1 MIAGAERIE
10 LPLTVLETAVLP
22 LYQAP
27 IFSFP
32 KAYALQVLQ
41 NYTLKKSIHLC
52 SFLKI
57 TSLSF
62 FGQVLDL
69 LVSISYIHYCTSTFD
84 LSTLSSSRGLTTFVG
99 ISHLEGGFT
108 LRCLQRLSLPNLATL
123 PCRWYDN
130 RYTRGSSIPVLSY

>member
-1 MIAGAERIE
+1 MGFEPTTSAVTGRRSNQLSHQANPKVPKG
-10 LPLTVLETAVLP
+10 LCLTGPSKLHTEEIYTSL
-22 LYQAP
+22 
-27 IFSFP
+27 FFP
-32 KAYALQVLQ
+32 KD
-41 NYTLKKSIHLC
+41 NS
-52 SFLKI
+52 
-57 TSLSF
+57 SLSF

>member
-57 TSLSF
+57 TFSI
-62 FGQVLDL
+62 L
-69 LVSISYIHYCTSTFD
+69 LWSSPRPISINQLH
-84 LSTLSSSRGLTTFVG
+84 TLLYF
-99 ISHLEGGFT
+99 HL
-108 LRCLQRLSLPNLATL
+108 
-123 PCRWYDN
+123 
-130 RYTRGSSIPVLSY
+130 

>member
-41 NYTLKKSIHLC
+41 NYTLKKFIHLC
-52 SFLKI
+52 SFPKDNFLYP
-57 TSLSF
+57 SLVKS
-62 FGQVLDL
+62 
-69 LVSISYIHYCTSTFD
+69 ST
-84 LSTLSSSRGLTTFVG
+84 
-99 ISHLEGGFT
+99 
-108 LRCLQRLSLPNLATL
+108 
-123 PCRWYDN
+123 Y
-130 RYTRGSSIPVLSY
+130 